1 MSTIAGIQADFRA
14 DWGII
19 SFDKE
24 DCILRKYKLFER
36 KVYYIVGVID
46 IILNIGWI
54 LTISNDLSNSF
65 GLNPVYFLM
74 ILAYIEL
81 ARKGLWIFF
90 RIEDDHSTN
99 IGNLRALIDDS
110 HLYTQIESQKN
121 KLI

>member
-54 LTISNDLSNSF
+54 LTISNDLSTSF

-110 HLYTQIESQKN
+110 HLYTQIESQKA